1 MPENWLRICRK
12 LCDDLSHGPAGSTVI
27 RPEPIALML
36 VTGDYWPAA
45 LGDTINVGTSRRS
58 CAVRPLSFET
68 MTRFG
73 PGSWEVP
80 CMMTTLRQSRAAEGN
95 PLEDNRRSQSIAAFL
110 STTARIPRSFRSRSG
125 MPIQFW
131 LSAREVQ
138 GDSAAP
144 ADAGLTRSGSDT
156 QPGLLL
162 APQCHA
168 GL

>member
-12 LCDDLSHGPAGSTVI
+12 LCDDLSHGPAGNTVI
-27 RPEPIALML
+27 RPQLIALML

-73 PGSWEVP
+73 PGSCEVP
-80 CMMTTLRQSRAAEGN
+80 CMVTTLRQSRAAEGN

-110 STTARIPRSFRSRSG
+110 STQHEF
-125 MPIQFW
+125 
-131 LSAREVQ
+131 REVSGAVRACRSNFGSVLGKSKATRPRRQ
-138 GDSAAP
+138 MP
-144 ADAGLTRSGSDT
+144 A
-156 QPGLLL
+156 
-162 APQCHA
+162 
-168 GL
+168 